1 MGQPALLFGLAARPG
16 SPPGKACG
24 AKFDLLGAD
33 AGGVDEGLDVNV
45 HGFGPGPISLHLT
58 PNSVQGALPNLE
70 KRGRERGRPRQQRK
84 WSEIGVPDCFISS
97 PTYTYMNCTCS
108 PTPTLRQALG

>member
-45 HGFGPGPISLHLT
+45 HGFGPGPIS
-58 PNSVQGALPNLE
+58 VQLAPA
-70 KRGRERGRPRQQRK
+70 GRFRIWRSGDGSAAGLAS
-84 WSEIGVPDCFISS
+84 SEG
-97 PTYTYMNCTCS
+97 
-108 PTPTLRQALG
+108 

>member
-1 MGQPALLFGLAARPG
+1 MDERAPPFGVAAGPG
-16 SPPGKACG
+16 FQPGKACRVE
-24 AKFDLLGAD
+24 FDLIGAG

-45 HGFGPGPISLHLT
+45 HGFGPGLISLHLT